1 MALTESSSSVPS
13 SSSHHPFQNAT
24 GLLVVIPD
32 KIDVEEESRFY
43 DELCDELDGRSLHQS
58 QGAPSVFS
66 HDIWLGDSSGESQAF
81 ARGVQISGWTHVG
94 DKLGGA
100 YVVYDCVIRT
110 KESTTIHAH
119 KRYSAFVQLYQALRR
134 SLPPHQQ
141 HFIPPLPPKSP
152 LSRYRPAFL
161 DHRRRQLQ
169 YWLSAVLLHP
179 EIGAVSGG
187 QVVGHG
193 LMMDAECLPA
203 LSPFLLLFYGSE
215 WTADFAVFFVVVLYR
230 NM

>member
-1 MALTESSSSVPS
+1 MSLAESSSSVPS
-13 SSSHHPFQNAT
+13 SSSIIHHHPFQNAT
-24 GLLVVIPD
+24 SLLVVIPD

-43 DELCDELDGRSLHQS
+43 DELCDVHGRSLHQS

-66 HDIWLGDSSGESQAF
+66 HDIWLGDSSGESRAF
-81 ARGVQISGWTHVG
+81 ARDVQISGWTHVG

-119 KRYSAFVQLYQALRR
+119 KRYSAFVQLYQALRQ
-134 SLPPHQQ
+134 SLPPQQQ
-141 HFIPPLPPKSP
+141 HFVPPLPPKSP

-179 EIGAVSGG
+179 EIGASQAVKWW
-187 QVVGHG
+187 V
-193 LMMDAECLPA
+193 MD
-203 LSPFLLLFYGSE
+203 
-215 WTADFAVFFVVVLYR
+215 
-230 NM
+230 

>member
-1 MALTESSSSVPS
+1 T
-13 SSSHHPFQNAT
+13 HPFRNAT

-32 KIDVEEESRFY
+32 NIDVEEESRFY
-43 DELCDELDGRSLHQS
+43 DELCDEPDDRTSRASIHLS

-66 HDIWLGDSSGESQAF
+66 RDIWLGDNSGESRAF
-81 ARGVQISGWTHVG
+81 ARDVQISGWTNVG

-119 KRYSAFVQLYQALRR
+119 KRYSAFVELYHALRQ
-134 SLPPHQQ
+134 SLPPHLH
-141 HFIPPLPPKSP
+141 HFVPALPPKSP

-179 EIGAVSGG
+179 EIGACQAVRWW
-187 QVVGHG
+187 V
-193 LMMDAECLPA
+193 MD
-203 LSPFLLLFYGSE
+203 
-215 WTADFAVFFVVVLYR
+215 
-230 NM
+230 